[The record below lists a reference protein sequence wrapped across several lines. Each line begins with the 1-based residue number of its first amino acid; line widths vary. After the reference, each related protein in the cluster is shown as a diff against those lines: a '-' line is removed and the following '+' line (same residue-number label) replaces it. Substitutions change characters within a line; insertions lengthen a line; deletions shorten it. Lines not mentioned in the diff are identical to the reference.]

1 MTRQIGLKE
10 ASKSNKIKTGTI
22 MFLEQGKE
30 MQKKKKQKK
39 TNQNTPT
46 KIPSINM
53 FIQCYYCFSIRMLHK
68 IVSLK
73 IKQDA

>member
-1 MTRQIGLKE
+1 
-10 ASKSNKIKTGTI
+10 

-30 MQKKKKQKK
+30 MQKKKKQTKK
-39 TNQNTPT
+39 TQNTPT
-46 KIPSINM
+46 KIPSRNM
-53 FIQCYYCFSIRMLHK
+53 FIQCYYCFSICMLHK